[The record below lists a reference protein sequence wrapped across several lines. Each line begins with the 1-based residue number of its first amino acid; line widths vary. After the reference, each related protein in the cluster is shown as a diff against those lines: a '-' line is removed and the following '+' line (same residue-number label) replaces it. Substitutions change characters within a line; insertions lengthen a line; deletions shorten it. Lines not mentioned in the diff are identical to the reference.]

1 MYKKAQSGWNLKYTE
16 RLKQKRN
23 EIYAGGGDKKIE
35 KQHNAN
41 KLTARERIEYL
52 FDKGTFSEVDAYIET
67 QAVDFDMSRK
77 KKLGDGV
84 VIGYGLVNG
93 RQVFVAAQ
101 DFTVIGGTFGQA
113 HTDKICHIQEMA
125 YQMRSPIVFLNDSG
139 GGRIEEGVCALSTLG
154 EVFANNVKSSGVIP
168 QIAAV
173 LGPCAGG
180 ASYSPALCDYILMTQ
195 DTSKMFITGPGVVR
209 EVIGEKVTAEELGG
223 AQIHGS
229 KTGVVHF
236 IYENDYK
243 TLDGVKTLLSY
254 LPQNTDER
262 PPRKQTNIVDLS
274 ERIEYL
280 VPDNGRK
287 VYDVKAIIQ
296 TFVDDGSMLEVQ
308 KDYAQN
314 IVVGL
319 ARLDGEVIG
328 IVANQPLHMGGSLDC
343 MSAEK
348 AARFIRTCDC
358 FNIPI
363 ISLVDVP
370 GFFPGREQE
379 QSGIIRRGAKL
390 LYAYAEAKVPKITLI
405 MRKAYGGAYI
415 AMNSKGIGADRIFAW
430 PIAELAV
437 MGAEGAVDILFRHD
451 IEGSSDPEKFRK
463 DRIEEY
469 STKFMNPYS
478 AASKGYVDEVIFPE
492 ETRNKLCATLHM
504 LKTKQQE
511 KVLKKHGN
519 IPL

>member
-1 MYKKAQSGWNLKYTE
+1 MYGKIQTGWDPKHREQLQKK
-16 RLKQKRN
+16 RD
-23 EIYAGGGDKKIE
+23 EIYTGGGEKKIAR
-35 KQHNAN
+35 QHGAN

-52 FDKGTFSEVDAYIET
+52 FDKGSFSEIDVYVES
-67 QAVDFDMSRK
+67 QSVDFGMQSK
-77 KKLGDGV
+77 KRLGDGV
-84 VIGYGLVNG
+84 VTGYGMING

-113 HTDKICHIQEMA
+113 HTDKICHIQDMA
-125 YQMRSPIVFLNDSG
+125 YQMKSPIIFLNDSG

-154 EVFANNVKSSGVIP
+154 KVFANNVKCSGVIP
-168 QIAAV
+168 QIAAI

-180 ASYSPALCDYILMTQ
+180 ASYSPALCDYILMTES
-195 DTSKMFITGPGVVR
+195 TSKMFITGPGVVK

-223 AQIHGS
+223 AQIHET

-236 IYENDYK
+236 VFENDYS

-254 LPQNTDER
+254 LPQNAGEK
-262 PPRKQTNIVDLS
+262 PPREEAKAIDLCG
-274 ERIEYL
+274 EIEQKI
-280 VPDNGRK
+280 PDNGRK
-287 VYDVKAIIQ
+287 IYDVKAIIN
-296 TFVDDGSMLEVQ
+296 TFIDDSSLLEIQ
-308 KDYAQN
+308 SEYAQN
-314 IVVGL
+314 IVVGF
-319 ARLDGEVIG
+319 ARLDGDVIG

-390 LYAYAEAKVPKITLI
+390 LYAYAEARVPKVTLI

-415 AMNSKGIGADRIFAW
+415 AMNSKGIGADRVFAW

-437 MGAEGAVDILFRHD
+437 MGAEGAVDILFRHE
-451 IEGSSDPEKFRK
+451 IEGAPDPEQLRK
-463 DRIEEY
+463 DKIEEY
-469 STKFMNPYS
+469 SAKFMNPYS

-492 ETRNKLCATLHM
+492 ETRSKLCTALQM
-504 LKTKQQE
+504 LQTKQRGKTQ
-511 KVLKKHGN
+511 KRHGN